1 MSTTALQSVTLQSA
15 VLLQV
20 KEFANAG
27 RSFSVHNVTQEI
39 RNKVNSGA
47 LEIPEA
53 EVTGASFRFDIPHVK
68 VKGLFDEMYR
78 NGVFNPDF
86 TLDRQFNGTFFE
98 YTPTLVATTG
108 TVTPAPV
115 GTSVPAPV
123 TPATP
128 SYTVAAPVTTTASSP
143 AGVSRSVAK
152 DRIGQYLGN
161 CRNRNFRPTLKQ
173 VQSAIKR
180 GEVSTGWTCEQIQDI
195 VENDLG
201 FGLSS
206 NPDVSAVQVIV

>member
-1 MSTTALQSVTLQSA
+1 MSTTALQSVTLQTA
-15 VLLQV
+15 IQLQV
-20 KEFANAG
+20 KEFASAG

-53 EVTGASFRFDIPHVK
+53 EVTGASFRFDIAHVK
-68 VKGLFDEMYR
+68 VKALFEELWR

-86 TLDRQFNGTFFE
+86 TLDRDFNGQYWE
-98 YTPTLVATTG
+98 YTPTLVTAT
-108 TVTPAPV
+108 VAPAPLAV
-115 GTSVPAPV
+115 SAPAPV

-128 SYTVAAPVTTTASSP
+128 SFTVAAPVTTTASSP

-201 FGLSS
+201 FSLSS